1 MQKENINESSIPFNI
16 SKEYLMEKIK
26 EGNSLYNIAKSL
38 NYSVSTLYRD
48 LEKYNLKDFYNSFK
62 LNQIAG
68 LKESARVIA
77 QKQLDNLFNILDKN
91 NKKELSKAS
100 LSFIMDILKSDDLKP
115 NIVLD
120 DDTIKK
126 MQDILGVINPNNNSN
141 FIEENENIN
150 E

>member
-1 MQKENINESSIPFNI
+1 MFQN
-16 SKEYLMEKIK
+16 
-26 EGNSLYNIAKSL
+26 
-38 NYSVSTLYRD
+38 
-48 LEKYNLKDFYNSFK
+48 
-62 LNQIAG
+62 
-68 LKESARVIA
+68 

-150 E
+150 EWI

>member
-1 MQKENINESSIPFNI
+1 MQKENIDESSIPFNI

-48 LEKYNLKDFYNSFK
+48 LEKYNLKDFFELKPFQTAPEGGGQEYN
-62 LNQIAG
+62 LTVIPNPLYQI
-68 LKESARVIA
+68 
-77 QKQLDNLFNILDKN
+77 ILDKN